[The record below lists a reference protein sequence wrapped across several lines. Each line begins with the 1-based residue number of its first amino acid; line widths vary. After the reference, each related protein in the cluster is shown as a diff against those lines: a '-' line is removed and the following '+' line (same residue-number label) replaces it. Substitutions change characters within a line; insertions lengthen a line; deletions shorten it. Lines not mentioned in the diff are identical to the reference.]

1 MKPNADMITKI
12 LHNFRVNG
20 KFDQDRLIIGR
31 GIDEVLTI
39 KVGEDQPG
47 IKTATFNDVTYYR
60 RPDLDQFAY
69 NPSIIKNVYGNVQE
83 GTPSR
88 IIYYDTNPN
97 KWYGNNYS
105 EGSSIGSSTPI
116 YAADGGTEDSLE
128 GTVWHY
134 LTGGV
139 DTWTCSVGEIGDTY
153 APSIRYTPG
162 QAGGKQY
169 TLVGVAG
176 DPVLGNQVTLT
187 ERPVPTTASATT
199 YVHPNQTTV
208 WTSSLNDNDP
218 QWIAFVGTDASPAAG
233 SWTIMYLGEGGW
245 NIDFGT
251 LSWMFIGNEYVTW
264 DGNTPSCYI
273 EDNSDWSVTG
283 YYGANPSQLTMS
295 YGESIPAKLEYT
307 TDGSTWHSLA
317 GTSGGGTVEY
327 EPIVFTHTDLQPDG
341 TLKIQHDFNDQF
353 PMCLGYTPEPRN
365 LTLLQHQ
372 IILDYSDQNS
382 SNLSG
387 AVWFVGSKQ
396 SMLLVGGG
404 GDWNDPSV
412 DGPPDQ
418 IYVNTAGNP
427 YGSEYNEANGWYVL
441 DSAINDNVTV
451 DPDDLS
457 DYRNRTWRRTT
468 DTGYEFV
475 VQATDNDWYIICVKH
490 PYVMYEYDLYW
501 GRGSETTTVPWLITD
516 WEDRNM
522 GGQWTNIVTL
532 EEPES
537 V

>member
-1 MKPNADMITKI
+1 MKPTADMLTSI

-20 KFDQDRLIIGR
+20 RFDQDRLIIGR
-31 GIDEVLTI
+31 GIDEVLTV
-39 KVGEDQPG
+39 KLGEDQPG
-47 IKTATFNDVTYYR
+47 IKTATFNDVTYDR

-69 NPSIIKNVYGNVQE
+69 NPSVIKNVYGNVQE

-88 IIYYDTNPN
+88 IIYYDTNPK

-139 DTWTCSVGEIGDTY
+139 DTWTCSVGEIGGTY

-169 TLVGVAG
+169 TFVGVAG

-295 YGESIPAKLEYT
+295 DGESTPAKLEYT
-307 TDGSTWHSLA
+307 ADGTTWYPF
-317 GTSGGGTVEY
+317 GGTGSASITY
-327 EPIVFTHTDLQPDG
+327 EPIEFTGSDLQDDG
-341 TLKIQHDFNDQF
+341 TIHIQHNFNNENVL
-353 PMCLGYTPEPRN
+353 CLGYTPQPKEIEYLDN
-365 LTLLQHQ
+365 QLV
-372 IILDYSDQNS
+372 LDYSDQNS
-382 SNLSG
+382 SNLTG
-387 AVWFVGSKQ
+387 AVWFMNSAQ
-396 SMLLVGGG
+396 SMLVSPG
-404 GDWNDPSV
+404 
-412 DGPPDQ
+412 PDQ
-418 IYVNTAGNP
+418 
-427 YGSEYNEANGWYVL
+427 
-441 DSAINDNVTV
+441 
-451 DPDDLS
+451 
-457 DYRNRTWRRTT
+457 
-468 DTGYEFV
+468 
-475 VQATDNDWYIICVKH
+475 
-490 PYVMYEYDLYW
+490 
-501 GRGSETTTVPWLITD
+501 
-516 WEDRNM
+516 
-522 GGQWTNIVTL
+522 
-532 EEPES
+532 
-537 V
+537 